1 MLPLSDRTLSAL
13 RQQFGAET
21 DAKIADARALIDQ
34 AASRW
39 PDARRL
45 IECAGL
51 ADSPHLIA
59 CLAARVEHRRC
70 GPAPRKRPYRS
81 RRLWQEPPDTYSS
94 LITGSRVPPRYPS
107 RSGNCDGDG
116 YGY

>member
-1 MLPLSDRTLSAL
+1 MEALSDRTLSAL

-59 CLAARVEHRRC
+59 SLAARVEHRRASPE
-70 GPAPRKRPYRS
+70 GARVAERL
-81 RRLWQEPPDTYSS
+81 RRLRLKERRRRACT
-94 LITGSRVPPRYPS
+94 
-107 RSGNCDGDG
+107 
-116 YGY
+116 

>member
-1 MLPLSDRTLSAL
+1 MDALSTGTISAL
-13 RQQFGAET
+13 RQKFGAET

-51 ADSPHLIA
+51 TDSAHLIA
-59 CLAARVEHRRC
+59 CLAARVEHRRAD
-70 GPAPRKRPYRS
+70 GSRIAAERL
-81 RRLWQEPPDTYSS
+81 RRLWLRERRRRART
-94 LITGSRVPPRYPS
+94 
-107 RSGNCDGDG
+107 
-116 YGY
+116 